1 MKNYEKYAEE
11 IRSYE
16 GNAFCV
22 DFIIP
27 NILKKKVTVLVHV
40 FSVDYYRQCG
50 FLKNMKN
57 QK

>member
-27 NILKKKVTVLVHV
+27 NILKKVTVLVHV